1 MPETREAS
9 GYFSDIDGLRAL
21 AVVAVLLF
29 HLEVP
34 GFAGGYVGVDIFF
47 VISGFLISSIIRRR
61 VQGGDF
67 SFSEF
72 YARRISRLLPA
83 ILATV
88 TATAVAAVFV
98 LAPEQIAGF
107 ARSATA
113 SILSAAN
120 FVFYFESGYWD
131 TSSNFKPLLHLWS
144 LGVEE
149 QFYLLWP
156 VTIVF
161 IHKLL
166 ERAYRPALLLIFT
179 FSLAACIAVT
189 RSDEAAA
196 FYLLPFR
203 IWQFAL
209 GALAAEAWVTLQF
222 TRPTRTFL
230 RAAGLT
236 LCCVSVVVFSDT
248 TPFPGGWALLPSLGA
263 ALVLMAATEK
273 SDSLILS
280 NPISMRLGRL
290 SYSLYLVHWPPIALY
305 HSATL
310 LPMTTGAKVLLG
322 VLSVTLAVALHHG
335 IERRFYKRERRQ
347 NRWNKA
353 ATHAVA
359 AALLLAVIFLPAQV
373 KPERFTTKKIILSPN
388 QIAQY
393 TSNRYRLISKV
404 CRINELGRNENCPKP
419 GEPAILFIGNSHE
432 PDAYNILVAAVGFEN
447 IQSSVLFGTIN
458 GCRDFT
464 STRDWAFASNAD
476 CQERLRALRKSLDN
490 TEWQAVIYSARK
502 PYAQNKAPLVQILET
517 IRAKSPGT
525 KIVLTDDYLSTTV
538 SCSTLINRF
547 GSTDFCRDP
556 RYIELL
562 PGFLDYGMSMRP
574 RLEAITDAVFDKTT
588 LLCGDHPPTSCPTQT
603 PNGHP
608 FSIDRHHLTLE
619 FAQWMGSQLAE
630 RNPPWLETLKTANQD
645 PTD

>member
-9 GYFSDIDGLRAL
+9 GYFPDIDGLRAF

-61 VQGGDF
+61 VQSRDF
-67 SFSEF
+67 RFSEF

-83 ILATV
+83 VLATV

-131 TSSNFKPLLHLWS
+131 TSSDFKPLLHLWS

-156 VTIVF
+156 VTIVI
-161 IHKLL
+161 IHKLS
-166 ERAYRPALLLIFT
+166 ERAYKPALLLIFI

-203 IWQFAL
+203 IWQFIL
-209 GALAAEAWVTLQF
+209 GALAAEAWLALQF
-222 TRPTRTFL
+222 TKPTRTFL
-230 RAAGLT
+230 RTAGLA

-248 TPFPGGWALLPSLGA
+248 TPFPGGWALLPSFGA

-273 SDSLILS
+273 SDSLLLS
-280 NPISMRLGRL
+280 NPISIHIGRL

-310 LPMTTGAKVLLG
+310 LPMTTSAKLALG
-322 VLSVTLAVALHHG
+322 GLSIALAVALHHG
-335 IERRFYKRERRQ
+335 VERRFYKRELHQ
-347 NRWNKA
+347 MGWNKS
-353 ATHAVA
+353 ATHTVA
-359 AALLLAVIFLPAQV
+359 AALLLAVMFLPAQFE
-373 KPERFTTKKIILSPN
+373 PERFTTQKIILSPN

-404 CRINELGRNENCPKP
+404 CRINELGRDENCPKP
-419 GEPAILFIGNSHE
+419 GEPATLFIGNSHE
-432 PDAYNILVAAVGFEN
+432 PDAYNILSAAVGFEG
-447 IQSSVLFGTIN
+447 IRPSVLFGTIN

-464 STRDWAFASNAD
+464 STHDWASASNAD
-476 CQERLRALRKSLDN
+476 CQERLRALWESLDN
-490 TEWQAVIYSARK
+490 TEWQSVIYSARK

-525 KIVLTDDYLSTTV
+525 KIVLTNDYLSTTV
-538 SCSTLINRF
+538 SCPTLINRF

-562 PGFLDYGMSMRP
+562 PGFLDYEMSMRP

-588 LLCGDHPPTSCPTQT
+588 LLCGDHLPTSCPTQT
-603 PNGHP
+603 PDGHP

-630 RNPPWLETLKTANQD
+630 GDPPWLEALKIDKQD
-645 PTD
+645 PVD

>member
-1 MPETREAS
+1 MSETREAS
-9 GYFSDIDGLRAL
+9 GYFPDIDGLRAL

-61 VQGGDF
+61 VQSRDF
-67 SFSEF
+67 RFSEF

-83 ILATV
+83 VLATV

-131 TSSNFKPLLHLWS
+131 TSSDLKPLLHLWS

-156 VTIVF
+156 VTIVI
-161 IHKLL
+161 IHKLS
-166 ERAYRPALLLIFT
+166 ERAYKPALLLIFI
-179 FSLAACIAVT
+179 FSLTACIAVT

-203 IWQFAL
+203 IWQFIL
-209 GALAAEAWVTLQF
+209 GALAAEAWLALQF
-222 TRPTRTFL
+222 TKSTCTFL
-230 RAAGLT
+230 RTTGLI
-236 LCCVSVVVFSDT
+236 LCCVSVVAFSDA
-248 TPFPGGWALLPSLGA
+248 TPFPGGWALLPSFGA

-273 SDSLILS
+273 SDSFLLS
-280 NPISMRLGRL
+280 NPISIHIGRL

-310 LPMTTGAKVLLG
+310 LPMTTSTK
-322 VLSVTLAVALHHG
+322 VALGGLAIALTIALHYG
-335 IERRFYKRERRQ
+335 IEKRFYKRGRHQ
-347 NRWNKA
+347 VRWNKP
-353 ATHAVA
+353 ATHVVS
-359 AALLLAVIFLPAQV
+359 AALVLAIILLPAQLE
-373 KPERFTTKKIILSPN
+373 PERFTTQEIILSPN
-388 QIAQY
+388 QIEQY
-393 TSNRYRLISKV
+393 TSNRYRLVSKV
-404 CRINELGRNENCPKP
+404 CRINELGRDENCPKP
-419 GEPAILFIGNSHE
+419 EEPAILFIGNSHE
-432 PDAYNILVAAVGFEN
+432 PGAYNILAAAVGLKN
-447 IQSSVLFGTIN
+447 LRPSVLFGTIN

-464 STRDWAFASNAD
+464 STHDWASASNAD
-476 CQERLRALRKSLDN
+476 CQERLDALRRSLDN
-490 TEWQAVIYSARK
+490 TEWHTVVYGARK
-502 PYAQNKAPLVQILET
+502 PYARNKTPLVQILET
-517 IRAKSPGT
+517 IRANSPRT
-525 KIVLTDDYLSTTV
+525 KIVLVNDYLSTNI
-538 SCSTLINRF
+538 SCPKLINRF

-562 PGFLDYGMSMRP
+562 PGFVDYEMPMRP
-574 RLEAITDAVFDKTT
+574 RLEAITDIVFDKTT
-588 LLCGDHPPTSCPTQT
+588 LLCGDKLPASCPTQT
-603 PNGHP
+603 PDGHP

-619 FAQWMGSQLAE
+619 FAQWAGSQLSE
-630 RNPPWLETLKTANQD
+630 RNPLWLEAIKIEKRD
-645 PTD
+645 PVD

>member
-1 MPETREAS
+1 MPVTREAS
-9 GYFSDIDGLRAL
+9 GYFPDIDGLRAF

-67 SFSEF
+67 RFSEF

-83 ILATV
+83 VLATV

-131 TSSNFKPLLHLWS
+131 TSSDFKPLLHLWS

-156 VTIVF
+156 VTIVI
-161 IHKLL
+161 IHKLS
-166 ERAYRPALLLIFT
+166 ERAYKPALLLIFI

-203 IWQFAL
+203 IWQFVL
-209 GALAAEAWVTLQF
+209 GALAAEAWLSIQFKKPTL
-222 TRPTRTFL
+222 TIL

-236 LCCVSVVVFSDT
+236 LCCMSVLVFSDT
-248 TPFPGGWALLPSLGA
+248 TRFPGEWALLPSFGA
-263 ALVLMAATEK
+263 ALILMAAAEK
-273 SDSLILS
+273 SDNLLLANPVSL
-280 NPISMRLGRL
+280 RLGRL

-305 HSATL
+305 NNATL
-310 LPMTTGAKVLLG
+310 LPMTTSAKLMLG
-322 VLSVTLAVALHHG
+322 MLSIALAVALHHG
-335 IERRFYKRERRQ
+335 IERRFYKRERRHIG
-347 NRWNKA
+347 WGKS
-353 ATHAVA
+353 ATHTVA
-359 AALLLAVIFLPAQV
+359 AALLLAVIFLPAQFE
-373 KPERFTTKKIILSPN
+373 PEKFTAQKIILSPY
-388 QIAQY
+388 QIEQY
-393 TSNRYRLISKV
+393 TSSRYRLVSKV
-404 CRINELGRNENCPKP
+404 CRINELGRDDNCPKP

-432 PDAYNILVAAVGFEN
+432 PDAFNILSAAIGLGN
-447 IQSSVLFGTIN
+447 LQPSVLFGTIN
-458 GCRDFT
+458 GCHDFT
-464 STRDWAFASNAD
+464 STQDWASASNAE
-476 CQERLRALRKSLDN
+476 CQERLDALRRSIGK
-490 TEWQAVIYSARK
+490 TEWHAVIYSARK

-517 IRAKSPGT
+517 IRAESPET
-525 KIVLTDDYLSTTV
+525 KIVLINDYLSTTV
-538 SCSTLINRF
+538 SCPTLINHF
-547 GSTDFCRDP
+547 SSPDFCREP

-562 PGFLDYGMSMRP
+562 PGYLDYEMSMRP
-574 RLEAITDAVFDKTT
+574 RLEAITDSVLDKTS
-588 LLCGDHPPTSCPTQT
+588 LLCGDDLPTSCATQT
-603 PNGHP
+603 PDGHP

-619 FAQWMGSQLAE
+619 FAQWVGSELAE
-630 RNPPWLETLKTANQD
+630 RNPPWLDDLKL
-645 PTD
+645 